1 MLSAKPWK
9 LDRVILLLAGISFCA
24 SIMILAGTVAL
35 HFVSHGK
42 PDKNSL
48 PYLVVVTL
56 TIHGSILLGTGLV
69 LWWYH
74 LNWREAFGFSM
85 PNRGSTVLLGLL
97 TGIAFLPVGLS
108 LQFVSIQIMTRFR
121 LNPHEQQ
128 AVETLQNADSWD
140 SRIYLIVF
148 TILVAP
154 VAEEILFRGVLYPAI
169 KQGGYPR
176 TAMWG
181 TAILWATVHLSLPVF
196 LPLLVLGLALAYLYE
211 KTNNLLA
218 PITAHAVFNAINV
231 TFLYFGDDISQ
242 TIGRWL
248 HHA

>member
-1 MLSAKPWK
+1 LSAKPWN
-9 LDRVILLLAGISFCA
+9 LDRVVLALAGILFCA
-24 SIMILAGTVAL
+24 CILFLAGAGVL

-48 PYLVVVTL
+48 LYLMVVTMA
-56 TIHGSILLGTGLV
+56 IHGSILVGTGLV

-74 LNWREAFGFSM
+74 VGWGEAFGFSM
-85 PNRGSTVLLGLL
+85 RNWRSVILLGLL
-97 TGIAFLPVGLS
+97 AAIAFLPVGLS
-108 LQFVSIQIMTRFR
+108 LQFVSAQIMTR
-121 LNPHEQQ
+121 LQLETHEQP
-128 AVETLQNADSWD
+128 AVETLENAESWE
-140 SRIYLIVF
+140 SRVYLIVF

-176 TAMWG
+176 TAMWA
-181 TAILWATVHLSLPVF
+181 TALVWAAIHMTAAIV
-196 LPLLVLGLALAYLYE
+196 LPLFVLGLALAYLYE

-231 TFLYFGDDISQ
+231 AFLYFGDDVSQ

-248 HHA
+248 HHS